1 MEQIPSDV
9 CCLFR
14 DFAYIPGQ
22 TATPMFWKMLESSA
36 SYRDYEVDAQ
46 AKGEKDRLPPGPA
59 LLAALGLSLL
69 GWAFVLVPLVAILHR

>member
-1 MEQIPSDV
+1 MPNDV

-14 DFAYIPGQ
+14 DLTYIPGQ

-36 SYRDYEVDAQ
+36 SYQDYAVGEP
-46 AKGEKDRLPPGPA
+46 AKAGGDRLPPGPA

-69 GWAFVLVPLVAILHR
+69 GWAFVLVPLVAILHQ